1 MEKLLTLWVD
11 TVSLWAAK
19 RHNFAEFSAFWSL
32 PTDTSRAPRGGLTQ
46 TLPGF
51 SRCAGGGAAPLVE
64 HQ

>member
-1 MEKLLTLWVD
+1 MEKPLTLWV
-11 TVSLWAAK
+11 TLCLFGQRSN
-19 RHNFAEFSAFWSL
+19 NFAEFSAFWSL

-51 SRCAGGGAAPLVE
+51 SRRAGGGAAPSVK